1 MTMEDHPRMLE
12 ETWLTHLIQE
22 SGNEIFIIDARSL
35 AILEASEA
43 LRRNLQYSAA
53 ELATMSASQIM
64 RDLSD
69 EQLHQFVGRLR
80 AGGEPEITARTTQL
94 RRDGSLYDVTLRLSY
109 AQLQDVSALIAVS
122 VAPRTERTPV
132 SREERFAQIEAHVP
146 GLLFQMRRGPSGLLQ
161 FSFLSQ
167 ACHDLLGQP
176 PEALYANP
184 ARFLA
189 LIADEDRASWAAALR
204 ESASTLAVLNWEG
217 RIWIEA
223 WQDTKWINLRATPR
237 DEGEDGIQWT
247 GLMTNITQGR
257 KLQDEIRESRRQL
270 AELSAHVEQVKEQER
285 ERIERDLHDDL
296 GGNLSALKMMLDHVW
311 KQVPSTP
318 YLVERHAYL
327 NQLLDR
333 SIESIHRISADLR
346 PGILDAGLVAALEWL
361 AQEQQ
366 AQTGL
371 PYRFSCNHADIDLD
385 PKVATSLFRVAQEAC
400 NNIRK
405 HAQASCI
412 DMRLHDDGQELLMEI
427 IDNGIGMEGTRR
439 DSPRSF
445 GLRGMAER
453 MAMLGGEFSIVSQ
466 PGKGTLVS
474 ARLPVEIGRPLG
486 HLGSYHASPATSH
499 GADAAR

>member
-1 MTMEDHPRMLE
+1 MLE
-12 ETWLTHLIQE
+12 ETWLANLIQE
-22 SGNEIFIIDARSL
+22 SGNEIFIIDASSL
-35 AILEASEA
+35 AVLEASEA
-43 LRRNLQYSAA
+43 VRRNLQFSAG
-53 ELATMSASQIM
+53 ELATMSAPQIM
-64 RDLSD
+64 RDLTD

-80 AGGEPEITARTTQL
+80 AGGEPEITTHTSQM

-122 VAPRTERTPV
+122 VAPRAERATV

-146 GLLFQMRRGPSGLLQ
+146 GLLFQMRRGPTGLLQ

-176 PEALYANP
+176 AEALYANP

-189 LIADEDRASWAAALR
+189 LIAEEDRSSWAAALR
-204 ESASTLAVLNWEG
+204 ESAASLSVLNWEG
-217 RIWIEA
+217 RVWIEA
-223 WQDTKWINLRATPR
+223 WQDIKWINLRATPR

-247 GLMTNITQGR
+247 GLMTNISQGR
-257 KLQDEIRESRRQL
+257 KLQEEIRESRRQL

-296 GGNLSALKMMLDHVW
+296 GGNLSALKMMLEHVW

-318 YLVERHAYL
+318 YLAERRDYL
-327 NQLLDR
+327 NELLDR

-361 AQEQQ
+361 AQEQEE
-366 AQTGL
+366 QTGL
-371 PYRFSCNHADIDLD
+371 PYRFSCNEADIELD

-405 HAQASCI
+405 HAQASCV
-412 DMRLHDDGQELLMEI
+412 DMRLFNDGQELLMEI
-427 IDNGIGMEGTRR
+427 IDNGLGMEGTRR

-453 MAMLGGEFSIVSQ
+453 MTMLGGEFSVASM
-466 PGKGTLVS
+466 PDKGTIVT
-474 ARLPVEIGRPLG
+474 ARLPLELGRTTAG
-486 HLGSYHASPATSH
+486 Q
-499 GADAAR
+499 

>member
-12 ETWLTHLIQE
+12 ETWLANLIQE
-22 SGNEIFIIDARSL
+22 SGNEIFIIDASSL
-35 AILEASEA
+35 AVLEASEA

-53 ELATMSASQIM
+53 ELAAMSASQIM
-64 RDLSD
+64 RDLSN
-69 EQLHQFVGRLR
+69 EQRHQFVGRLR
-80 AGGEPEITARTTQL
+80 AGGEPEITTRTAQQ
-94 RRDGSLYDVTLRLSY
+94 RRDGSFYDVTLRLSF
-109 AQLQDVSALIAVS
+109 AQLQDVAALIAVS
-122 VAPRTERTPV
+122 TESPAERTPL

-146 GLLFQMRRGPSGLLQ
+146 GLLFQMRRGATGLLQ

-167 ACHDLLGQP
+167 ACQDLLGQP
-176 PEALYANP
+176 AEALYANP
-184 ARFLA
+184 TRFLA
-189 LIADEDRASWAAALR
+189 LINQEDRASWAAAMR
-204 ESASTLAVLNWEG
+204 ESASRMAVLNWEG

-237 DEGEDGIQWT
+237 DEGEDGILWT

-296 GGNLSALKMMLDHVW
+296 GGNLSALKMMLEHVW
-311 KQVPSTP
+311 NQVPSTP
-318 YLVERHAYL
+318 YLIERRNYL
-327 NQLLDR
+327 NHLLDR

-361 AQEQQ
+361 VQEQQ
-366 AQTGL
+366 EQTGL
-371 PYRFSCNHADIDLD
+371 PYRFHCNRADIELD

-405 HAQASCI
+405 HAQATGVDI
-412 DMRLHDDGQELLMEI
+412 RVFEDGRDLQMEI
-427 IDNGIGMEGTRR
+427 IDNGTGMSGDRR
-439 DSPRSF
+439 DSPASF

-453 MAMLGGEFSIVSQ
+453 MAMLGGDFSIASA
-466 PGKGTLVS
+466 PGKGTIVTIKLS
-474 ARLPVEIGRPLG
+474 MPIGCPQG
-486 HLGSYHASPATSH
+486 
-499 GADAAR
+499 DA

>member
-1 MTMEDHPRMLE
+1 MEDHPRMLE
-12 ETWLTHLIQE
+12 ETWLANLIQE
-22 SGNEIFIIDARSL
+22 SGNEIFIIDASSL
-35 AILEASEA
+35 AVLEASEA
-43 LRRNLQYSAA
+43 VRRNLQYSAA
-53 ELATMSASQIM
+53 ELARMSALQII
-64 RDLSD
+64 RNLTD

-80 AGGEPEITARTTQL
+80 AGGEPEITTRATQM
-94 RRDGSLYDVTLRLSY
+94 RRDGSLYEVTLRLSY

-122 VAPRTERTPV
+122 VPPRAERMPI

-146 GLLFQMRRGPSGLLQ
+146 GLLFQMRRGQTGLLQ

-189 LIADEDRASWAAALR
+189 LIAEEDRSTWATALR
-204 ESASTLAVLNWEG
+204 ESAATLAALNWEG

-237 DEGEDGIQWT
+237 DEGDDGIQWT

-296 GGNLSALKMMLDHVW
+296 GGNLSALKMMLEHVW
-311 KQVPSTP
+311 NQIPPSE
-318 YLVERHAYL
+318 YLAERRIYL

-366 AQTGL
+366 EQTGM
-371 PYRFSCNHADIDLD
+371 PYRLCSSHPDIDLA
-385 PKVATSLFRVAQEAC
+385 PKVATSLFRIAQEAC

-405 HAQASCI
+405 HAQASCVE
-412 DMRLHDDGQELLMEI
+412 MRLLDDGEELLMEI
-427 IDNGIGMEGTRR
+427 IDNGKGMEGARR

-445 GLRGMAER
+445 GLRGMVER
-453 MAMLGGEFSIVSQ
+453 MSTLGGELAIVSR
-466 PGKGTLVS
+466 PDKGTIVT
-474 ARLPVEIGRPLG
+474 ARLPLAIGRPVT
-486 HLGSYHASPATSH
+486 TS
-499 GADAAR
+499 

>member
-1 MTMEDHPRMLE
+1 MEDHPRMLE
-12 ETWLTHLIQE
+12 ETWLANLIQE
-22 SGNEIFIIDARSL
+22 SGNEIFIIDAGSL
-35 AILEASEA
+35 AVLEVSEA
-43 LRRNLQYSAA
+43 VRRNLQYSAA

-80 AGGEPEITARTTQL
+80 AGGEPEITARTAQQ
-94 RRDGSLYDVTLRLSY
+94 RRDGSLYDVSLRLSY

-122 VAPRTERTPV
+122 VMPKAERQPV

-146 GLLFQMRRGPSGLLQ
+146 GLLFQMRRGQTGLLQ

-167 ACHDLLGQP
+167 ACQDLLGQP

-189 LIADEDRASWAAALR
+189 LIADEDRSSWAAALR
-204 ESASTLAVLNWEG
+204 ESAAHLSVLNWEG
-217 RIWIEA
+217 RVWIEA

-257 KLQDEIRESRRQL
+257 KLQDEILASRRQL
-270 AELSAHVEQVKEQER
+270 AELSAHVDHVKEQER

-296 GGNLSALKMMLDHVW
+296 GGNLSALKMMLEHVW
-311 KQVPSTP
+311 KKVSPTP
-318 YLVERHAYL
+318 YLAERRDYL
-327 NQLLDR
+327 NPLLDR

-366 AQTGL
+366 DQTGL
-371 PYRFSCNHADIDLD
+371 PYRFSCNRSDIELD

-405 HAQASCI
+405 HAGASCVEL
-412 DMRLHDDGQELLMEI
+412 RLHEGSSELMLEV
-427 IDNGIGMEGTRR
+427 IDNGNGMAGDRR
-439 DSPRSF
+439 DSPKSF

-453 MAMLGGEFSIVSQ
+453 MAMLGGDFSVASH
-466 PGKGTLVS
+466 PGKGTIVTVK
-474 ARLPVEIGRPLG
+474 LPLAIGQPPG
-486 HLGSYHASPATSH
+486 HA
-499 GADAAR
+499 

>member
-1 MTMEDHPRMLE
+1 MEDHPRMLE
-12 ETWLTHLIQE
+12 ETWLANLIQE
-22 SGNEIFIIDARSL
+22 SGNEIFIIDASSL
-35 AILEASEA
+35 AVLEASEA
-43 LRRNLQYSAA
+43 VRRNLQYSAA
-53 ELATMSASQIM
+53 ELARMSALQII
-64 RDLSD
+64 RNLTD

-80 AGGEPEITARTTQL
+80 AGGEPEITTRATQM
-94 RRDGSLYDVTLRLSY
+94 RRDGSLYEVTLRLSY

-122 VAPRTERTPV
+122 VPPRAERMPI

-146 GLLFQMRRGPSGLLQ
+146 GLLFQMRRGQTGLLQ

-189 LIADEDRASWAAALR
+189 LIAEEDRSTWATALR
-204 ESASTLAVLNWEG
+204 ESAATLAALNWEG

-237 DEGEDGIQWT
+237 DEGDDGIQWT

-296 GGNLSALKMMLDHVW
+296 GGNLSALKMMLEHVW
-311 KQVPSTP
+311 NQIPPSE
-318 YLVERHAYL
+318 YLAERRIYL

-346 PGILDAGLVAALEWL
+346 PGILDAGLKDAG
-361 AQEQQ
+361 AQVGIKD
-366 AQTGL
+366 AGASL
-371 PYRFSCNHADIDLD
+371 MPASSPHLNGWHRNSKSRPACRIACAPAI
-385 PKVATSLFRVAQEAC
+385 PTST
-400 NNIRK
+400 
-405 HAQASCI
+405 
-412 DMRLHDDGQELLMEI
+412 LH
-427 IDNGIGMEGTRR
+427 
-439 DSPRSF
+439 PRSPP
-445 GLRGMAER
+445 RC
-453 MAMLGGEFSIVSQ
+453 
-466 PGKGTLVS
+466 S
-474 ARLPVEIGRPLG
+474 ASRRK
-486 HLGSYHASPATSH
+486 PATTS
-499 GADAAR
+499 ASMRRPAASRCGCWMMAKSC

>member
-1 MTMEDHPRMLE
+1 MEDHPRMLE
-12 ETWLTHLIQE
+12 ETWLANLIQE
-22 SGNEIFIIDARSL
+22 SGNEIFIIDASSL
-35 AILEASEA
+35 AVLEASEA
-43 LRRNLQYSAA
+43 VRRNLQYSAR
-53 ELATMSASQIM
+53 ELAAMSAPQIM
-64 RDLSD
+64 LDLTD

-80 AGGEPEITARTTQL
+80 AGGEPEIITQTRQM

-109 AQLQDVSALIAVS
+109 AQLQDVSALIAVC
-122 VAPRTERTPV
+122 VAPRTERAPV

-146 GLLFQMRRGPSGLLQ
+146 GLLFQMRRGTTGLLQ

-176 PEALYANP
+176 AEALYANP

-204 ESASTLAVLNWEG
+204 ESASTLSVLNWEG

-296 GGNLSALKMMLDHVW
+296 GGNLSALKMMLEHAW
-311 KQVPSTP
+311 GQLPQTP
-318 YLVERHAYL
+318 FLKERRAQL
-327 NQLLDR
+327 NDLIDR
-333 SIESIHRISADLR
+333 SIDSIHRIAADLR

-361 AQEQQ
+361 VQEQRQ
-366 AQTGL
+366 QTGT
-371 PYRFSCNHADIDLD
+371 PYLLHCRQQDIDMDSKL
-385 PKVATSLFRVAQEAC
+385 ATTMFRIAQEAC

-405 HAQASCI
+405 HAHATQVDI
-412 DMRLHDDGQELLMEI
+412 HLHDLGHELVLEV
-427 IDNGIGMEGTRR
+427 IDNGCGLPDDLR
-439 DSPRSF
+439 DNPRSF
-445 GLRGMAER
+445 GLRGMQQR
-453 MAMLGGEFSIVSQ
+453 MQALGGDFSVISRL
-466 PGKGTLVS
+466 GKGTMVR
-474 ARLPVEIGRPLG
+474 ATLPLRDRGG
-486 HLGSYHASPATSH
+486 NA
-499 GADAAR
+499 

>member
-1 MTMEDHPRMLE
+1 MEDHPRMLE
-12 ETWLTHLIQE
+12 ETWLANLIQE
-22 SGNEIFIIDARSL
+22 SGNEIFIIDASSL
-35 AILEASEA
+35 AVLEASEA
-43 LRRNLQYSAA
+43 VRRNLQYSAA
-53 ELATMSASQIM
+53 ELAGMSAPQIIHN
-64 RDLSD
+64 LTD

-80 AGGEPEITARTTQL
+80 AGGEPEITTRATQM
-94 RRDGSLYDVTLRLSY
+94 RRDGSLYEVTLRLSY
-109 AQLQDVSALIAVS
+109 AQLQDISALIAVS
-122 VAPRTERTPV
+122 VPPRTERMPI

-146 GLLFQMRRGPSGLLQ
+146 GLLFQMRRGQTGLLQ

-189 LIADEDRASWAAALR
+189 LIADEDRSTWATALR
-204 ESASTLAVLNWEG
+204 ESAATLSVLNWEG
-217 RIWIEA
+217 RVWIEA

-237 DEGEDGIQWT
+237 DEGADGIQWT

-257 KLQDEIRESRRQL
+257 KLQHEIRESRRQL

-296 GGNLSALKMMLDHVW
+296 GGNLSALKMMLEHVW
-311 KQVPSTP
+311 NQIPQTD
-318 YLVERHAYL
+318 YLAERRIYL

-361 AQEQQ
+361 AQEQEE
-366 AQTGL
+366 QTGL
-371 PYRFSCNHADIDLD
+371 PYRLHSSHPDIDLD
-385 PKVATSLFRVAQEAC
+385 PQVATSLFRIAQEAC

-405 HAQASCI
+405 HAQASCVE
-412 DMRLHDDGQELLMEI
+412 MRLLDDGEELLMEI
-427 IDNGIGMEGTRR
+427 IDNGKGMEGARR

-445 GLRGMAER
+445 GLRSMAER
-453 MAMLGGEFSIVSQ
+453 MSTLGGELDIISR
-466 PGKGTLVS
+466 PGKGTIVT
-474 ARLPVEIGRPLG
+474 ARRPLAIGRPAT
-486 HLGSYHASPATSH
+486 AS
-499 GADAAR
+499 

>member
-1 MTMEDHPRMLE
+1 MSVIKTFGSVAKATMENHPRMLE
-12 ETWLTHLIQE
+12 ETWLANLIQE
-22 SGNEIFIIDARSL
+22 SGNEIFIIDASTL
-35 AILEASEA
+35 AVLEASEA
-43 LRRNLQYSAA
+43 VRRNLQYSAR
-53 ELATMSASQIM
+53 ELVKMSAPQIM
-64 RDLSD
+64 RDLTD

-80 AGGEPEITARTTQL
+80 AGGEPEIMTHTAQM
-94 RRDGSLYDVTLRLSY
+94 RRDGSLYEVTLRLSF

-122 VAPRTERTPV
+122 VVPRAERAPV

-146 GLLFQMRRGPSGLLQ
+146 GLLFQMRRGATGLLQ

-176 PEALYANP
+176 AEALYANP

-189 LIADEDRASWAAALR
+189 LIAEEDRAGWAAALR
-204 ESASTLAVLNWEG
+204 ESASTLSMLNWEG
-217 RIWIEA
+217 RVWIEA
-223 WQDTKWINLRATPR
+223 WQDNKWINLRATPR

-257 KLQDEIRESRRQL
+257 KLQHEIRESRRQL

-296 GGNLSALKMMLDHVW
+296 GGNLSALKMMLEHVW
-311 KQVPSTP
+311 NQIPSTP
-318 YLVERHAYL
+318 YLAERRTYL
-327 NQLLDR
+327 NELLDR

-366 AQTGL
+366 EQTGL
-371 PYRFSCNHADIDLD
+371 PYHFRCNHADIELA

-412 DMRLHDDGQELLMEI
+412 EMQLFEDGNALLLEI
-427 IDNGIGMEGTRR
+427 VDNGTGMDGARR

-453 MAMLGGEFSIVSQ
+453 MSMLGGEFSVVSA
-466 PGKGTLVS
+466 PGKGTIVS
-474 ARLPVEIGRPLG
+474 ARLPLELGR
-486 HLGSYHASPATSH
+486 
-499 GADAAR
+499 DAVDT